1 MIRLATDVG
10 GTFTDLV
17 AFDEVSGKISIAK
30 TLTTTDDQ
38 SVGVLDTIR
47 QAADDH
53 GLEPRDVGFFVHGGT
68 TVINA
73 ITERKGVKTALVT
86 TEGFRDVLEIARGN
100 RPDLYNLQARTPAP
114 FVPRR
119 LRLEVDERLDAR
131 GHVLTAL
138 NEQDVHAAATVC
150 RRENVEAV
158 AVVFLHSYVDPSHEK
173 RCAALLAEL
182 LPGVAISASHQVSRQ
197 WREYER
203 SNTTVLNAYVQPIIG
218 RYFDR
223 LEKSLVAQGIA
234 CAHYAMQSNGGVA
247 TFAQAGRQPLTLVES
262 GPSGGVAGAVS
273 IGAALGERDILH
285 LDVGGTTAKCSLI
298 RDGRPRLAPDYKL
311 EWTRTSPGY
320 PVQIPV
326 VDIVEIGAGG
336 GSIAW
341 LDDLDGLH
349 VGPESAGSTPGPA
362 CYGRGGAAPT
372 VTDAKLVIGILDP
385 DSFGNRRMTLD
396 GDLARASFT
405 AIARRLGMKIE
416 DAAAAVV
423 RIAEANMIS
432 ALKLVTVQRGHDP
445 RDLVLV
451 VTGGAG
457 PMMAAKLGQE
467 LRTKAT
473 AIPPYP
479 GLFSAWGMLSAA
491 PRADL
496 CQTFFGPGCAETMA
510 GVADRFAHLRDDAAA
525 YFGTSGEAE
534 IAFHHKVEARYKGQE
549 HSVLTDLSTNFQYN
563 EFAAAFHDAHETAYS
578 FHLPD
583 TPIEITNLHLQ
594 AVLESSTVSL
604 PTIEDRSAGPDDGR
618 TGERP
623 VYFGD
628 VIGWQT
634 ASVIERDRL
643 PIETAVAGPLLIEE
657 ATTTTL
663 VLPGQVLRMTEVGIL
678 MITESV

>member
-1 MIRLATDVG
+1 
-10 GTFTDLV
+10 
-17 AFDEVSGKISIAK
+17 
-30 TLTTTDDQ
+30 
-38 SVGVLDTIR
+38 
-47 QAADDH
+47 
-53 GLEPRDVGFFVHGGT
+53 
-68 TVINA
+68 
-73 ITERKGVKTALVT
+73 
-86 TEGFRDVLEIARGN
+86 
-100 RPDLYNLQARTPAP
+100 
-114 FVPRR
+114 
-119 LRLEVDERLDAR
+119 
-131 GHVLTAL
+131 
-138 NEQDVHAAATVC
+138 
-150 RRENVEAV
+150 
-158 AVVFLHSYVDPSHEK
+158 
-173 RCAALLAEL
+173 
-182 LPGVAISASHQVSRQ
+182 
-197 WREYER
+197 
-203 SNTTVLNAYVQPIIG
+203 
-218 RYFDR
+218 
-223 LEKSLVAQGIA
+223 
-234 CAHYAMQSNGGVA
+234 
-247 TFAQAGRQPLTLVES
+247 
-262 GPSGGVAGAVS
+262 
-273 IGAALGERDILH
+273 
-285 LDVGGTTAKCSLI
+285 
-298 RDGRPRLAPDYKL
+298 
-311 EWTRTSPGY
+311 
-320 PVQIPV
+320 
-326 VDIVEIGAGG
+326 
-336 GSIAW
+336 
-341 LDDLDGLH
+341 
-349 VGPESAGSTPGPA
+349 
-362 CYGRGGAAPT
+362 
-372 VTDAKLVIGILDP
+372 
-385 DSFGNRRMTLD
+385 
-396 GDLARASFT
+396 
-405 AIARRLGMKIE
+405 
-416 DAAAAVV
+416 
-423 RIAEANMIS
+423 MIS

-643 PIETAVAGPLLIEE
+643 PIETPVAGPLLIEE

-663 VLPGQVLRMTEVGIL
+663 VLPGQVLRMTEVGMLIMTHL
-678 MITESV
+678 MARGGFPGTRDAPRDGCPSGKRRNAPGKPPRATEGRSLFAAGCVAGRLTWGRTTARPDPTQRRKSIGQMGHYLPPLV